1 MIAVCGE
8 ALVDLVP
15 TGAWTYTALPGGS
28 PANTAVALSRLG
40 VPTQLLARLSSD
52 LSGQLLREHLLANG
66 VDLSRAV
73 AADEPSSIALVEVAA
88 DGSAS
93 YRFLLDGTA
102 DWQWTPAELGDL
114 APDVLAVHAG
124 SLALARVPELEAFL
138 GRASCTVSIDPNLR
152 PALLPD
158 LEQTRADVQR
168 WLGLADL
175 VKASSDDV
183 ALLQPGADPEEVARC
198 WAASGPAL
206 AVVTLAADGVVA
218 ALGDQLVRR
227 PAVPVQ
233 VVDTVAAGDTFTAAM
248 LAWLHDAG
256 HLGGR
261 LEGLTREHVEG
272 ALDHALRAAAIT
284 CSRAGAEPPW
294 AAEL

>member
-15 TGAWTYTALPGGS
+15 TGTWTYTALPGGS

-52 LSGQLLREHLLANG
+52 LSGQLLRSHLLANG

-73 AADEPSSIALVEVAA
+73 AADEPSSIALVELAA

-102 DWQWTPAELGDL
+102 DWQWTPAELRDL

-138 GRASCTVSIDPNLR
+138 GRASCTVSIDPTSGRRCSPTSTAPGPTSSAGWGWPTWSR
-152 PALLPD
+152 PAATTSKCCTLGP
-158 LEQTRADVQR
+158 TPSR
-168 WLGLADL
+168 WL
-175 VKASSDDV
+175 
-183 ALLQPGADPEEVARC
+183 
-198 WAASGPAL
+198 
-206 AVVTLAADGVVA
+206 
-218 ALGDQLVRR
+218 
-227 PAVPVQ
+227 
-233 VVDTVAAGDTFTAAM
+233 AAG
-248 LAWLHDAG
+248 
-256 HLGGR
+256 
-261 LEGLTREHVEG
+261 
-272 ALDHALRAAAIT
+272 
-284 CSRAGAEPPW
+284 PPPDRRS
-294 AAEL
+294 